1 MGERFRHVAAVVL
14 MVVFIFFLLLLLV
27 FVGTRTTAVVGVF
40 FFSLLFEK
48 AFISFLL
55 HFFLLLLML
64 LIGFMFAVLFHHASR
79 GTWVTVLTKI
89 AAVILCSLS
98 IQKDSLHKKPTN
110 RRNSLPG
117 QRVVCRMTEDRNCL
131 FLFFYNVIVL
141 ICFCII
147 DVLNFCCL
155 ARLLF

>member
-55 HFFLLLLML
+55 HLFLLLLML

-89 AAVILCSLS
+89 AAVILCSLFQFKK
-98 IQKDSLHKKPTN
+98 IAYTKNLPTEGILYQDS
-110 RRNSLPG
+110 
-117 QRVVCRMTEDRNCL
+117 EL
-131 FLFFYNVIVL
+131 FVE
-141 ICFCII
+141 
-147 DVLNFCCL
+147 
-155 ARLLF
+155 